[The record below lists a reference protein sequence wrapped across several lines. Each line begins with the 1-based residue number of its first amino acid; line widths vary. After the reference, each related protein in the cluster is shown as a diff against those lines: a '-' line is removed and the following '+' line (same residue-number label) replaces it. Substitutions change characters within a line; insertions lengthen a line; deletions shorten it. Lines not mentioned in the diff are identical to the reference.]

1 MGRFR
6 GFLKSSFRVFSGF
19 LDAIVGIAGGKLTFK
34 EAKNWTKGTRAY
46 QKSVKEAEE
55 KKLKAE
61 EKQYLESIAKNLEKI
76 NKQLS
81 EEDCMEM

>member
-6 GFLKSSFRVFSGF
+6 GFLKSSFRVFGGF

-34 EAKNWTKGTRAY
+34 EARNWTKGTKSY
-46 QKSVKEAEE
+46 QNRVKEEEE
-55 KKLKAE
+55 KQLKAE
-61 EKQYLESIAKNLEKI
+61 EKQYWESIAKNLEKI

-81 EEDCMEM
+81 QEDCMEM